1 MANLKAWLRPNYL
14 AQEEKNSFVASVVL
28 NGSLT
33 TDDIIQALKQEGMEI
48 KEETAR
54 DIISRFNRK
63 VSEKVLE
70 GYSVN
75 TDLVY
80 MRPNIKGVFTDKTF
94 NPKEQS
100 VYVNITQGAELRKA
114 IAQTTVEILGQQAEP
129 IAIFGITDKATAKTD
144 GTLTKG
150 KNAEIKGAYIKVIGD
165 DPKNGVYF
173 TNIDTKVV
181 TKVAAEDIVINDPSK
196 LMILVPSSLVAGSY
210 ELSVSTQYANS
221 ATLLKQTR
229 TVVLDTPITIA

>member
-48 KEETAR
+48 KEESAR

-181 TKVAAEDIVINDPSK
+181 TKVTVEDIVINDPSK
-196 LMILVPSSLVAGSY
+196 LMILVPSSLVAGNY

-221 ATLLKQTR
+221 ATLKQAR
-229 TVVLDTPITIA
+229 TVICDLPISIS